1 MVNTSNW
8 CDPAKQA
15 EAAKSLLGQGVD
27 VITQHQDCTSTII
40 KATEAAGAMTVGY
53 HADASSARPEGLGHR
68 LASGTGATSTP
79 TS

>member
-27 VITQHQDCTSTII
+27 VITQHQDCTATVI
-40 KATEAAGAMTVGY
+40 KAAEAAGK
-53 HADASSARPEGLGHR
+53 S
-68 LASGTGATSTP
+68 
-79 TS
+79 